1 MPDCRLTSACAAGLL
16 LLAPAAAR
24 SDEVTSLAV
33 STGQYGMRKE
43 IPHSMG
49 LELQVRTPWRWHV
62 IRPVAGILTSSQGA
76 AFVYSGVAFEL
87 DLPAGVRLTPGFAPG
102 VVLSKGEGDLG
113 SLVDFRS
120 SLELS
125 IAAWQRL
132 RIGVAFSHISNG
144 RLGERNP
151 GVEVLEVGISFP
163 RN

>member
-1 MPDCRLTSACAAGLL
+1 MPDCRFTSACAAGLL
-16 LLAPAAAR
+16 LLSLAAR
-24 SDEVTSLAV
+24 SDEVTSVALA
-33 STGQYGMRKE
+33 TGQYGMRKE

-49 LELQVRTPWRWHV
+49 LELQLRPPWRWHV

-76 AFVYSGVAFEL
+76 AFVYSGLAFEL

-113 SLVDFRS
+113 SLVEFRS

-125 IAAWQRL
+125 VAAWYRL
-132 RIGVAFSHISNG
+132 RIGVGLSHISNG
-144 RLGERNP
+144 RLGVHNP